1 MTDLE
6 QRMKLHTPGQVT
18 WPDIGTRR
26 KCAQC
31 DYFTTRDVSEERRQG
46 KGYGRCVKAHELMG
60 KNGAQFIGATAHGC
74 PQFRSET

>member
-18 WPDIGTRR
+18 WPELDTHR

-31 DYFTTRDVSEERRQG
+31 DHFTTRDVSEGRQG
-46 KGYGRCVKAHELMG
+46 KGYGRCAKARELL
-60 KNGAQFIGATAHGC
+60 KQNGAQFIGATAQAC
-74 PQFRSET
+74 PQFRSKT